1 MKDKSQ
7 KNESIFAMDS
17 PATSKKKKRK
27 VLYTVYPEN
36 KHVMSMSRRIMLDLI
51 LIKLQQE
58 S

>member
-1 MKDKSQ
+1 MKDKSR

-17 PATSKKKKRK
+17 PATRKKKKRK

-36 KHVMSMSRRIMLDLI
+36 KQVMSMSRQIMLDLI